1 MTRHTV
7 MVLTQPY
14 DFTSDLV
21 IKRLYERGVDVVRFD
36 SGWFPRDALLTAR
49 LECGVPE
56 PLTSVMPAEGKP
68 WGLAQVASIWMR
80 RPRDF
85 VVDERLNAGAA
96 EFARNEARAGLG
108 GVLRSAS
115 SLWVNHPEK
124 EVTACYKPLQL
135 TLAARLGL
143 SIPRTLITN
152 DPDAARTFIETNKN
166 GTIYKTLHVPLTKSG
181 DHPDSLIFTSI
192 ISPDDLAAL
201 ATIRYTP
208 CLLQEWVPKAFEL
221 RATVING
228 RVFTAAL
235 RTNGTP
241 AVDWRAAHGDLEYS
255 GYVLPE
261 RVNDLLLKLVDE
273 LGLVFATADF
283 VVTPDGDHVF
293 LEVNPNG
300 QWAWLEPETG
310 LPLIDAM
317 ADCLAPFSA
326 AGQDR

>member
-1 MTRHTV
+1 

-14 DFTSDLV
+14 DFTSDVV
-21 IKRLYERGVDVVRFD
+21 IKRLYERDVDVTRFD
-36 SGWFPRDALLTAR
+36 SGWFPRDALLTAQ
-49 LECGVPE
+49 LESGVQE
-56 PLTSVMPAEGKP
+56 PLTSVAPVMGKP
-68 WGLAQVASIWMR
+68 WELAQVASIWMR

-85 VVDERLNAGAA
+85 LLDERLNARAA

-135 TLAARLGL
+135 TVAARLGL
-143 SIPRTLITN
+143 SIPRTIITN
-152 DPDAARTFIETNKN
+152 DPGAARTFIETNRN
-166 GTIYKTLHVPLTKSG
+166 GTIYKTLHVPFTMSDDG
-181 DHPDSLIFTSI
+181 PDSLIFTSI

-201 ATIRYTP
+201 ASIRYTP
-208 CLLQEWVPKAFEL
+208 CLMQEWVPKAFEL
-221 RATVING
+221 RATVIDG
-228 RVFTAAL
+228 RIFTAAL
-235 RTNGTP
+235 RTDGTP
-241 AVDWRAAHGDLEYS
+241 AVDWRTAHRDLEYFV
-255 GYVLPE
+255 YVMPQ
-261 RVNDLLLKLVDE
+261 RVNDLLLRLVHE

-283 VVTPDGDHVF
+283 IVTPDGDHVF
-293 LEVNPNG
+293 LEVNPSG

-326 AGQDR
+326 AKPDR